1 MARWLVL
8 VLWGS
13 TMTLTGCRQ
22 PQVIEIASA
31 GSPTVHYLPDYEALV
46 DSTTG
51 FATTNHLVVFNP
63 GDQRATIRITIF
75 FEDRDPA
82 PFTLTVPAATSIE
95 SNASQWPVPANER
108 FALMLESDQPV
119 IAQAT
124 IGWTNT
130 LNDYRLNARPPGGG
144 QARETALSYL
154 AHRARATR
162 WMIADGLVLQTAD
175 LFIRESEWAVILNPS
190 SDTARIVIAAGL
202 GRWRQVRQTMV
213 PPRRVRAIAMDSLV
227 AHNTHY
233 GAEVRS
239 NVPIVVNWRRTVQ
252 WPDRPDLMAF
262 WSVPMVGW
270 NNVGSAVMPIP
281 R

>member
-1 MARWLVL
+1 
-8 VLWGS
+8 
-13 TMTLTGCRQ
+13 
-22 PQVIEIASA
+22 
-31 GSPTVHYLPDYEALV
+31 
-46 DSTTG
+46 
-51 FATTNHLVVFNP
+51 
-63 GDQRATIRITIF
+63 
-75 FEDRDPA
+75 
-82 PFTLTVPAATSIE
+82 
-95 SNASQWPVPANER
+95 
-108 FALMLESDQPV
+108 
-119 IAQAT
+119 
-124 IGWTNT
+124 
-130 LNDYRLNARPPGGG
+130 
-144 QARETALSYL
+144 
-154 AHRARATR
+154 
-162 WMIADGLVLQTAD
+162 MIADGLVLQTAD